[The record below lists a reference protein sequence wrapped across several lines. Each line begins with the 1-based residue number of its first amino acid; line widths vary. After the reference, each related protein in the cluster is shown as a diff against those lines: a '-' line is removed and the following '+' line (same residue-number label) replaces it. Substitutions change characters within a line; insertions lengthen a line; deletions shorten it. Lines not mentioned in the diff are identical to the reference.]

1 MAKTQSVATEQGKG
15 GGPKTE
21 AGKANVARNPVSHGI
36 TSPNPVIPGM
46 ETEQEWQAHLD
57 GIRQSLD
64 PQGHLESELAER
76 IALCLWQLKRVT
88 RHTVAITADSIADV
102 EIDYVHGVMITHGI
116 QAVLDAA
123 NPDRDG
129 DPPNLPV
136 PTEEELARTRE
147 VRLIPTS
154 SELDKIMRY
163 ESHLH
168 RLIVQAL
175 REFEALQAKRLGRP
189 VHLYRSL

>member
-1 MAKTQSVATEQGKG
+1 MAKTQTTETGQGRG
-15 GGPKTE
+15 GGPKTD
-21 AGKANVARNPVSHGI
+21 AGKANVARNPVRHGI

-46 ETEQEWQAHLD
+46 ETEQDWQAHL
-57 GIRQSLD
+57 GGVRESVE
-64 PQGHLESELAER
+64 PQGHLESELADR

-88 RHTVAITADSIADV
+88 RHTVALTADSIAEV

-123 NPDRDG
+123 DADRAGRPHD
-129 DPPNLPV
+129 LPV
-136 PTEEELARTRE
+136 PTKQELAQTRE
-147 VRLIPTS
+147 VRLMPS
-154 SELDKIMRY
+154 SRDLDKIMRY

-168 RLIVQAL
+168 RLIVQTL
-175 REFEALQAKRLGRP
+175 RDLEALQAKRLGRP

>member
-1 MAKTQSVATEQGKG
+1 MANNGNTATEQGKG

-21 AGKANVARNPVSHGI
+21 ASKAIAARNSASHGI

-46 ETEQEWQAHLD
+46 ETEQDWQAHLD
-57 GIRQSLD
+57 GVRQSLD
-64 PQGHLESELAER
+64 PRGHLESELADR

-88 RHTVAITADSIADV
+88 RHTVALTANSIADV

-123 NPDRDG
+123 EGKRHD
-129 DPPNLPV
+129 LPV
-136 PTEEELARTRE
+136 PTQEELAQTRE
-147 VRLIPTS
+147 VRLMPS
-154 SELDKIMRY
+154 SRELDKIMRY

-168 RLIVQAL
+168 RLIVQTL
-175 REFEALQAKRLGRP
+175 RDLEALQARRLGRP